1 MDAEEPT
8 QKKSK
13 SSSDIHGL
21 QLVEDFLT
29 AEEED
34 TLLACIQNEAWN
46 TSLSRRTQHYGYV
59 YDYTTKEAAVKAP
72 PIPTWCDFVVERLLE
87 THVLTQRPDQ
97 LIVNEYTCG
106 QGIHPHVDSVALFQ
120 DGIVSVSLSSD
131 ITMDFI
137 RAGSANVNNK
147 TEMHLPRRSALVL
160 HGDARYKWRHGIT
173 ARKKDNG
180 VKRGTRVSL
189 TFRKMKKVN

>member
-13 SSSDIHGL
+13 TSDIHGL

-29 AEEED
+29 AEEEEI
-34 TLLACIQNEAWN
+34 LLACIQNEAWN

-59 YDYTTKEAAVKAP
+59 YDYTTKEAAVKAL
-72 PIPTWCDFVVERLLE
+72 PIPTWCEFVLDRLLE
-87 THVLTQRPDQ
+87 TRALTHRPDQ

-106 QGIHPHVDSVALFQ
+106 QGIHPHVDSVSQFE
-120 DGIVSVSLSSD
+120 DGIVSVSLASA

-137 RAGSANVNNK
+137 SCNDAKNK
-147 TEMHLPRRSALVL
+147 HELHLPRRSALVL
-160 HGDARYKWRHGIT
+160 HKEARYKWRHGIAT
-173 ARKKDNG
+173 RKKDHG

-189 TFRKMKKVN
+189 TFRKMKK